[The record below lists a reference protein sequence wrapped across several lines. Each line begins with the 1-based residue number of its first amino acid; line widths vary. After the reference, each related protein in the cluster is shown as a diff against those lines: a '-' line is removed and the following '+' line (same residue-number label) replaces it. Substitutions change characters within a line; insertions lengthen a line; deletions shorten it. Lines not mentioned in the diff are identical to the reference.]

1 MDATNYIKSQVSGWI
16 AEGEDF
22 DSALTTIYVA
32 LHDGEPGDDAEENE
46 LDPDDGADG
55 YSRYESTVSSDWE
68 ETSPGN
74 FQNSND
80 FVFDEALEEWGEVT
94 HFSLWDGSED
104 SDNAIGKDSMV
115 SSVNVTEGDA
125 PVFRS
130 GNLSG
135 TFE

>member
-1 MDATNYIKSQVSGWI
+1 MDATNYLKSQVSGWI
-16 AEGEDF
+16 AEGRDF
-22 DSALTTIYVA
+22 DPSLTNIYVA
-32 LHDGEPGDDAEENE
+32 LHSEDPGDDAEQNE
-46 LDPDDGADG
+46 LDASQGASG
-55 YSRYESTVSSDWE
+55 YDRYESSVDSDWE

-74 FQNSND
+74 FQNVND
-80 FVFDEALEEWGEVT
+80 FVFDEALEDWGEVT
-94 HFSLWDGSED
+94 HFSLWDGPSD
-104 SDNAIGKDSMV
+104 TDNAIGQDAMI

>member
-16 AEGEDF
+16 AEGREF
-22 DSALTTIYVA
+22 DPALSTIYVA
-32 LHDGEPGDDAEENE
+32 LHDGEPGDDADQNE
-46 LDPDDGADG
+46 LDASAGADG
-55 YSRYESTVSSDWE
+55 YSRYESDVGSDWE
-68 ETSPGN
+68 ETAPGE

-80 FVFDEALEEWGEVT
+80 FVFDEAQEDWPEVT
-94 HFSLWDGSED
+94 HFSLWDGPDS
-104 SDNAIGKDSMV
+104 SDNAFGEDSLI

-125 PVFRS
+125 PVFRA